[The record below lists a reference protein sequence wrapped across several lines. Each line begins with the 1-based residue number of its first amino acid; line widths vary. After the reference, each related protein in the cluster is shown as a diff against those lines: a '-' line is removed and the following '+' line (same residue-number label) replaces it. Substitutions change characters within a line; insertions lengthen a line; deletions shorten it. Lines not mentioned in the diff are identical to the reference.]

1 MKKNKTDLQDKALE
15 ELKDKNH
22 IIIEWATG
30 LGKTLLAIKL
40 LESKGGNWNIVLAET
55 THKNNWIE
63 EFKKHSK
70 ELLLN
75 RINFFCYPSLKKNLD
90 GENYIFDEVHRLYS
104 ELRISWL
111 IQCINNNLKNF
122 IGLSAT
128 LSRSQK
134 DTIRRL
140 LNPTFNKIGLSEAI
154 ELEVLPEPTVYFI
167 GIELDTVNKKYLFQ
181 FNKDKQVYCTAQE
194 WYNFIS
200 KRIDFLKSRYF
211 ESNSEFNKLAWLRTA
226 NERKKFLG
234 NYKTI
239 AAKRLLVILRDKRLI
254 CFTTDIKQSELIS
267 NGLSIHSKKS
277 KKTIEKLISDFNEGE
292 TNKIFAT
299 GMLKEGI
306 NLNNIQAGIIIQLD
320 NVERY
325 FSQTHGRV
333 LRSKYPEQYVLY
345 VKNTQDEVYVKTALE
360 NFNLDYVKFITL
372 NELGYA

>member
-1 MKKNKTDLQDKALE
+1 MNKTNLQDNALK

-30 LGKTLLAIKL
+30 LGKSLLAIKL

-63 EFKKHSK
+63 EFKKHGK
-70 ELLLN
+70 EHLLN

-104 ELRISWL
+104 DLRISWL

-134 DTIRRL
+134 DTIKRL

-167 GIELDTVNKKYLFQ
+167 GVELDTVNKKYLFQ
-181 FNKDKQVYCTAQE
+181 FNKDEQVYCTAKE
-194 WYNFIS
+194 YYDFIS

-211 ESNSEFNKLAWLRTA
+211 ESSSEFNKLAWLRTA

-299 GMLKEGI
+299 GMLKEGV

-325 FSQTHGRV
+325 FTQINGRV

-372 NELGYA
+372 NELGYV